1 MTSFNK
7 KFFKFLSIFTVLVYS
22 LYGFNSYAE
31 DAIERDTREYSL
43 AFIEVIQGIK
53 DTAEEDIKKTALI
66 KIQTQNI
73 HLANNRELKCLTD
86 NIYYEA
92 GNQSITGKLAVAAVT
107 INRVKSPKF
116 PKSVCAVVYQRTK
129 RVCQFSWVCEGEKH
143 VRSSYQYSESKKIA
157 KKVLL
162 SGANQGILNRNVLF
176 YHADYVDPKW
186 NLRRVTKIGN
196 HIFYAGY

>member
-22 LYGFNSYAE
+22 LYGINSYAE

-43 AFIEVIQGIK
+43 GFVEVIQEIK
-53 DTAEEDIKKTALI
+53 EDAAEEKKKTALR
-66 KIQTQNI
+66 KIETQNI
-73 HLANNRELKCLTD
+73 HLANNRELKCLAD

-92 GNQSITGKLAVAAVT
+92 GNQSTQGKLAVAAVT

-129 RVCQFSWVCEGEKH
+129 RVCQFSWVCEGKKT
-143 VRSSYQYSESKKIA
+143 VRSAQQYSESKKVA
-157 KKVLL
+157 EKVLL
-162 SGANQGILNRNVLF
+162 SGANHGILGRNVLF
-176 YHADYVDPKW
+176 YHADYVNPRW
-186 NLRRVTKIGN
+186 NLRRVAKIGD
-196 HIFYAGY
+196 HIFYAG

>member
-22 LYGFNSYAE
+22 LYGINSYAE

-43 AFIEVIQGIK
+43 GFVEVIQEIK
-53 DTAEEDIKKTALI
+53 EDAAEEKKKTAQR
-66 KIQTQNI
+66 KIETQNI
-73 HLANNRELKCLTD
+73 HLANNRELKCLAD

-92 GNQSITGKLAVAAVT
+92 GNQSTQGKLAVAAVT

-129 RVCQFSWVCEGEKH
+129 RVCQFSWVCEGKKS
-143 VRSSYQYSESKKIA
+143 VRSAQQYSESKKVA
-157 KKVLL
+157 EKVLL
-162 SGANQGILNRNVLF
+162 SGANHGILGRNVLF
-176 YHADYVDPKW
+176 YHADYVNPRW
-186 NLRRVTKIGN
+186 NLRRVAKIGD
-196 HIFYAGY
+196 HIFYAG

>member
-22 LYGFNSYAE
+22 LYGINSYAE

-43 AFIEVIQGIK
+43 GFVEVIQEIK
-53 DTAEEDIKKTALI
+53 EDAAEEKKKVALR
-66 KIQTQNI
+66 KIETQNI
-73 HLANNRELKCLTD
+73 HLANNRELKCLAD

-92 GNQSITGKLAVAAVT
+92 GNQSTQGKLAVAAVT

-129 RVCQFSWVCEGEKH
+129 RVCQFSWVCEGNKS
-143 VRSSYQYSESKKIA
+143 VRSAQQYSESKKVA
-157 KKVLL
+157 EKVLL
-162 SGANQGILNRNVLF
+162 SGANHGILGRNVLF
-176 YHADYVDPKW
+176 YHADYVNPRW
-186 NLRRVTKIGN
+186 NLRRVAKIGD
-196 HIFYAGY
+196 HIFYAG

>member
-22 LYGFNSYAE
+22 LYGINSYAE

-43 AFIEVIQGIK
+43 GFVEVIQEIK
-53 DTAEEDIKKTALI
+53 EDAAEEKKKTALR
-66 KIQTQNI
+66 KIETQNI
-73 HLANNRELKCLTD
+73 HLANNRELKCLAD

-92 GNQSITGKLAVAAVT
+92 GNQSTQGKLAVAAVT

-129 RVCQFSWVCEGEKH
+129 RVCQFSWVCEGNKT
-143 VRSSYQYSESKKIA
+143 VRSAQQYSESKKVA
-157 KKVLL
+157 EKVLL
-162 SGANQGILNRNVLF
+162 YGANQGILGRNVLF
-176 YHADYVDPKW
+176 YHADYVNPRW
-186 NLRRVTKIGN
+186 NLKRVAKIGD
-196 HIFYAGY
+196 HIFYAG

>member
-22 LYGFNSYAE
+22 LYGINSYAE

-43 AFIEVIQGIK
+43 GFVEVIQEIK
-53 DTAEEDIKKTALI
+53 EDAAEEKKKTALR
-66 KIQTQNI
+66 KIETQNI
-73 HLANNRELKCLTD
+73 HLANNRELKCLAD

-92 GNQSITGKLAVAAVT
+92 GNQSTQGKLAVAAVT

-129 RVCQFSWVCEGEKH
+129 RVCQFSWVCEGKKS
-143 VRSSYQYSESKKIA
+143 VRSAQQYSESKKVA
-157 KKVLL
+157 EKVLL
-162 SGANQGILNRNVLF
+162 SGANHGILGRNVLF
-176 YHADYVDPKW
+176 YHADYVNPSW
-186 NLRRVTKIGN
+186 NLRRVAKIGD
-196 HIFYAGY
+196 HIFYAG

>member
-22 LYGFNSYAE
+22 LYGINSYAE

-43 AFIEVIQGIK
+43 GFVEVIQEIK
-53 DTAEEDIKKTALI
+53 EDAAEEKKKTALR
-66 KIQTQNI
+66 KIETQNI
-73 HLANNRELKCLTD
+73 HLANNRELKCLAD

-92 GNQSITGKLAVAAVT
+92 GNQSTQGKLAVAAVT

-129 RVCQFSWVCEGEKH
+129 RVCQFSWVCEGKKSI
-143 VRSSYQYSESKKIA
+143 RSAQQYSESKKVA
-157 KKVLL
+157 EKVLL
-162 SGANQGILNRNVLF
+162 SGANHGILGRNVLF
-176 YHADYVDPKW
+176 YHADYVNPRW
-186 NLRRVTKIGN
+186 NLRRVAKIGD
-196 HIFYAGY
+196 HIFYAG